1 MMDIIEALIA
11 EHRTIEGIL
20 SGLENEI
27 PGITSVEAARNI
39 TNVLMPVLARHGNIE
54 REIAYKAFDHA
65 LAEKGELYRFNQE
78 HEDLDANAKKINA
91 ATTAGDARERL
102 KIFIQEARDHF
113 RYEEQNLFPRIRKV
127 LPASAL
133 EKLGEPLLQPRA

>member
-1 MMDIIEALIA
+1 MDIIETLIA
-11 EHRTIEGIL
+11 EHRAIEAIL
-20 SGLENEI
+20 EGLEHEI
-27 PGITSVEAARNI
+27 PKIMSVEAARTI

-54 REIAYKAFDHA
+54 RDIACKAFDHA

-91 ATTAGDARERL
+91 ATTPRDARERL
-102 KIFIQEARDHF
+102 KTFIQEARDHF
-113 RYEEQNLFPRIRKV
+113 QYEEQNLFPRIRKV

-133 EKLGEPLLQPRA
+133 EKLGNP